1 MIDRDF
7 YSVFSEIERIGF
19 DTSPIIYFAELHPVY
34 FPLVRHVIRRIDEG
48 NLKGFGSVV
57 TLTQVLVLPRRE
69 GRRDLENQYRDIL
82 QNSRNFELVA
92 IDAEIAEQASDL
104 RCRHNL
110 RTPDALQVSAA
121 LSRDCDAFLTNDKKL
136 KKIDNLKV
144 LVLDDFVQPF
154 G

>member
-1 MIDRDF
+1 MTDRDF

-92 IDAEIAEQASDL
+92 IDAEIAE
-104 RCRHNL
+104 
-110 RTPDALQVSAA
+110 
-121 LSRDCDAFLTNDKKL
+121 
-136 KKIDNLKV
+136 
-144 LVLDDFVQPF
+144 
-154 G
+154 

>member
-1 MIDRDF
+1 MTGRDF
-7 YSVFSEIERIGF
+7 NSVFSGIERIGF
-19 DTSPIIYFAELHPVY
+19 DTSPIIYFVELHPVY
-34 FPLVRHVIRRIDEG
+34 FPLVRDVIKRIDEG

-57 TLTQVLVLPRRE
+57 TLTEVLVFPRRE

-82 QNSRNFELVA
+82 QHSRNFELVA
-92 IDAEIAEQASDL
+92 IDAEIADEASDL

-136 KKIDNLKV
+136 KSVNDLKII
-144 LVLDDFVQPF
+144 VLDDFV
-154 G
+154 